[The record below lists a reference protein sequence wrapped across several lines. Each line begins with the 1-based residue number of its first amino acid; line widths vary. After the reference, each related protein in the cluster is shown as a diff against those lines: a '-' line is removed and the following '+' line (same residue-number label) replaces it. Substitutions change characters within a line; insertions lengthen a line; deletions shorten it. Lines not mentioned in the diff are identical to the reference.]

1 MDNYDLVLE
10 YLLSEG
16 YSHKEATSIMVNE
29 GIIQDL
35 WKAAQ
40 KRFSS
45 PKNIARAGAA
55 DVAATAIASTPANA
69 ARPALP
75 PQPAPIVR
83 TVAAPVTP
91 NPLQQVAA
99 PFKKIRNIVRQ
110 LNPAKS
116 AAGSLPQGKP
126 GGSLGNVVNTRVVKP
141 NVNTGNLASA
151 NPKGS
156 SVSTGSGGGVTT
168 TSGGGVTKPTSRT
181 PGGPLAKAGPVVDVK
196 PVRPLS
202 GSTSSTPVGGSSSV
216 ARIPAP
222 KPQPLSFSGL
232 LKRLP
237 KPSGGGVGPLSG
249 SGGNVV
255 SAAISLLA
263 QPVINKVAERGSKE
277 LGKLSYRLQGK
288 ENKAQQIIPSLYD
301 KQGPDLTKNIV
312 SGVINRERPE
322 VSGVGPLSRVAQPY
336 NPPRPEASKTPEKKP
351 EVKQVVTKK
360 KVVTP
365 VVKKPAPAKPVDPR
379 LQKYRDLVKKGKRL
393 EAETLGR
400 EIYQSTYGAPA
411 FRPTKTA

>member
-1 MDNYDLVLE
+1 VDNYDLVLE

-16 YSHKEATSIMVNE
+16 YSHKEATRIMVDE

-99 PFKKIRNIVRQ
+99 PFEKVRNIVRQ
-110 LNPAKS
+110 LNPAKP

-126 GGSLGNVVNTRVVKP
+126 GGSVVTASKP
-141 NVNTGNLASA
+141 GSVTPSAKPASGISNA
-151 NPKGS
+151 SGS
-156 SVSTGSGGGVTT
+156 SSVATRGSGGQVSP
-168 TSGGGVTKPTSRT
+168 SGASVRT
-181 PGGPLAKAGPVVDVK
+181 PGGPLAKAGQVVDVQSRPSGTPSVQRISPSKVRNFK
-196 PVRPLS
+196 PSVKVTSPTPAAVS
-202 GSTSSTPVGGSSSV
+202 GSTASSLLGALKYVPHVAAVAIGLNAGPVADGTLEG
-216 ARIPAP
+216 ALERGDYKPMQGPPAP
-222 KPQPLSFSGL
+222 KEPE
-232 LKRLP
+232 K
-237 KPSGGGVGPLSG
+237 K
-249 SGGNVV
+249 
-255 SAAISLLA
+255 
-263 QPVINKVAERGSKE
+263 
-277 LGKLSYRLQGK
+277 
-288 ENKAQQIIPSLYD
+288 
-301 KQGPDLTKNIV
+301 
-312 SGVINRERPE
+312 PE
-322 VSGVGPLSRVAQPY
+322 V
-336 NPPRPEASKTPEKKP
+336 KP

-365 VVKKPAPAKPVDPR
+365 VVKKPAPSKPVDSR
-379 LQKYRDLVKKGKRL
+379 LQKYRELIRQGRHDTARD
-393 EAETLGR
+393 LGR
-400 EIYQSTYGAPA
+400 QIHADKFGI
-411 FRPTKTA
+411 PTTPTRKTA

>member
-16 YSHKEATSIMVNE
+16 YSHKEATRIMVDE

-99 PFKKIRNIVRQ
+99 PFKKVRNIVRQ
-110 LNPAKS
+110 LNPAKPT
-116 AAGSLPQGKP
+116 AGSLPQGKS
-126 GGSLGNVVNTRVVKP
+126 GGSVVTASKP
-141 NVNTGNLASA
+141 GSVTPSAKPASGIA
-151 NPKGS
+151 NASGS
-156 SVSTGSGGGVTT
+156 SSVATRGSGGQVSP
-168 TSGGGVTKPTSRT
+168 SGASVRT
-181 PGGPLAKAGPVVDVK
+181 PGGPLAKAGPVVDVQSRLSGTPSVQRISPSKVRNFK
-196 PVRPLS
+196 PSVKVTPTPAAVS
-202 GSTSSTPVGGSSSV
+202 GSTASSLLGALKYVPHVAAAAIGLNAGPVADGTLEG
-216 ARIPAP
+216 ALKRGDYKPMQGPPAP
-222 KPQPLSFSGL
+222 K
-232 LKRLP
+232 
-237 KPSGGGVGPLSG
+237 
-249 SGGNVV
+249 
-255 SAAISLLA
+255 
-263 QPVINKVAERGSKE
+263 E
-277 LGKLSYRLQGK
+277 
-288 ENKAQQIIPSLYD
+288 
-301 KQGPDLTKNIV
+301 
-312 SGVINRERPE
+312 
-322 VSGVGPLSRVAQPY
+322 
-336 NPPRPEASKTPEKKP
+336 PEKKP

>member
-1 MDNYDLVLE
+1 VDNYDLVLE
-10 YLLSEG
+10 YLLGEG
-16 YSHKEATSIMVNE
+16 YSHKEATRIMVDENWLQNL
-29 GIIQDL
+29 GDNI
-35 WKAAQ
+35 KNVVSGVVNTAK
-40 KRFSS
+40 KRTSS
-45 PKNIARAGAA
+45 LPNILRAGAA
-55 DVAATAIASTPANA
+55 DSAAVALSTTPANA
-69 ARPALP
+69 VRPALP
-75 PQPAPIVR
+75 PQAASIVR
-83 TVAAPVTP
+83 TVAAPVTS

-99 PFKKIRNIVRQ
+99 PVKKVIDIVRQ
-110 LNPAKS
+110 SKGKS
-116 AAGSLPQGKP
+116 GGPLGS
-126 GGSLGNVVNTRVVKP
+126 VVNTQVVKP

-181 PGGPLAKAGPVVDVK
+181 PGGPLEKAGPVVDVK
-196 PVRPLS
+196 PVRPLG
-202 GSTSSTPVGGSSSV
+202 GSTSSTPVGGSPSV

-222 KPQPLSFSGL
+222 KPQSLSFSGL

-237 KPSGGGVGPLSG
+237 KPSGGGVGPLTG
-249 SGGNVV
+249 LRGNVV
-255 SAAISLLA
+255 STAISALA
-263 QPVINKVAERGSKE
+263 QPLINKATERGSKE

-301 KQGPDLTKNIV
+301 KQGPDLTKDIV

-336 NPPRPEASKTPEKKP
+336 NPPRPPAPKEPEKKP
-351 EVKQVVTKK
+351 EDKQVVTKK
-360 KVVTP
+360 RVVTP

-379 LQKYRDLVKKGKRL
+379 LQKYRDLVKRGKRL